1 MKNKVVWM
9 NAVTYPQTLRA
20 SVVDGRPHNLSMLL
34 RSLKAY
40 DEHADG
46 VADRDAAQ
54 VMGQAELR
62 VL

>member
-46 VADRDAAQ
+46 IAHRDAAQ
-54 VMGQAELR
+54 VVG
-62 VL
+62 